1 MCSGATN
8 DSTEKSPHDQI
19 KYRFLQSIQFP
30 KLRELTGRN
39 DRIVVSGSV
48 STKLRRRGTVF
59 RKSRKKKPGKWNFH
73 SEKPP
78 VDSLVD
84 ALVDSRLTG
93 KSLIFGAFLSFV
105 NHVNQEIKEKVKS
118 NNRAPMDCFQ
128 SLFCRL
134 TRFG

>member
-1 MCSGATN
+1 MIISVHSYISIYIPALRAASYRAGQPTKARSG
-8 DSTEKSPHDQI
+8 I
-19 KYRFLQSIQFP
+19 
-30 KLRELTGRN
+30 RN
-39 DRIVVSGSV
+39 TVLKKAGSV
-48 STKLRRRGTVF
+48 STKLRRRGKVF
-59 RKSRKKKPGKWNFH
+59 EKSRKKKPGKWNCH

-118 NNRAPMDCFQ
+118 NHRAPMDCFQ

>member
-1 MCSGATN
+1 
-8 DSTEKSPHDQI
+8 
-19 KYRFLQSIQFP
+19 
-30 KLRELTGRN
+30 
-39 DRIVVSGSV
+39 SV
-48 STKLRRRGTVF
+48 STKTRRRGTVF
-59 RKSRKKKPGKWNFH
+59 RKSRKKKPGKWNCH

-84 ALVDSRLTG
+84 ALVDSRLTE
-93 KSLIFGAFLSFV
+93 KSLIFGVFLSFV